1 VIAARFGRAP
11 GAEWVEIG
19 GRGSDRRHDAAASST
34 LHRRLAAAARGQD
47 AAGATVDRIF
57 LRQRPRAHRLRLN
70 PREPALAGR
79 FPHLV
84 WPVDITETLG
94 QMELFDR
101 LIADNSR
108 TQIVDLGYAPFEQFF
123 GVLNEIGF
131 VPEARRRLIEPIVL
145 FVTDPAPATVSIYAE
160 LRHRLPG
167 ATFVPVHNELVS
179 VMFEKEDFPA
189 TRSECS
195 LIYIPRL
202 SPIVRGVIDRPSF
215 SFATYM
221 TSQPGGP
228 TEVHQWI
235 AQIFTAFRDLELRLL
250 HVRKRE
256 VPAAQRF
263 LPRSR
268 ESFAVSFAAGVLI
281 PPSYRVDG

>member
-1 VIAARFGRAP
+1 MTQPHHPLYIVASPRPRVGKTLLARLLIEFFYA
-11 GAEWVEIG
+11 
-19 GRGSDRRHDAAASST
+19 SDRALIGYD
-34 LHRRLAAAARGQD
+34 
-47 AAGATVDRIF
+47 
-57 LRQRPRAHRLRLN
+57 LN
-70 PREPALAGR
+70 AREPALAGR

-131 VPEARRRLIEPIVL
+131 VPEARRRFIEPIVL

-195 LIYIPRL
+195 
-202 SPIVRGVIDRPSF
+202 
-215 SFATYM
+215 
-221 TSQPGGP
+221 
-228 TEVHQWI
+228 
-235 AQIFTAFRDLELRLL
+235 
-250 HVRKRE
+250 
-256 VPAAQRF
+256 
-263 LPRSR
+263 
-268 ESFAVSFAAGVLI
+268 
-281 PPSYRVDG
+281 